1 MSIGNNASYNPF
13 LYSAGV
19 DSIMGSKQAH
29 HHALGVVGDASHA
42 RNYLNTP
49 GAMLN
54 GGHHATE
61 KHRESVNVDAW
72 NVLDQGVLNNY
83 TQGVIHPQVV
93 VSTVDIDD

>member
-19 DSIMGSKQAH
+19 DSILGAKTAH
-29 HHALGVVGDASHA
+29 NNHLVVPGEVSNA

-54 GGHHATE
+54 GGHQATE

-72 NVLDQGVLNNY
+72 NVLD
-83 TQGVIHPQVV
+83 
-93 VSTVDIDD
+93 